1 MSETYLRTLISL
13 IERLGVNLNRK
24 DEIQCQ
30 HFFGGAAAYCAG
42 RIFMTLTS
50 RGLALKLPKDSR
62 ELLISSG
69 AMPLRYFPNAPI
81 KKDYVVLPDSL
92 ADDME
97 ALVPRIKE
105 SIRFVLKLRKRR
117 STKDNRSRR
126 R

>member
-1 MSETYLRTLISL
+1 MSETYLRSLISL
-13 IERLGVNLNRK
+13 IERLGVSLNRK
-24 DEIQCQ
+24 DEIQCK

-69 AMPLRYFPNAPI
+69 AMPLRYFTNAPT
-81 KKDYVVLPDSL
+81 KKDYVVLPRSL

-97 ALVPRIKE
+97 ALAPRINE
-105 SIRFVLKLRKRR
+105 SIRFVQTLPKRR
-117 STKDNRSRR
+117 SAKDN
-126 R
+126 